1 MDITEQQNELIEA
14 NGGKASP
21 ELAAQLLEQALN
33 GDTANAENGSQPV
46 ATQVTQE
53 NTPKVECQDVTHQE
67 HSSARAD
74 TPQAEQQQQVD
85 ESQLNAEN
93 AVILAKD
100 GKHTIP
106 YDKLVEARNGEKE
119 WKQKFDEAQQQLA
132 QLQADAQERKDNGQ
146 APTTQD
152 NQANIAQQAID
163 QGIDPAIFGD
173 FSEKDLAAGI
183 QKLINSQVS
192 TLVQQQLQTALAP
205 IHEEHRSAR
214 QQSVEQAH
222 FNEIF
227 TAHPDAESIVESK
240 EFNDWKNAQPSFL
253 KDAYETVLDK
263 GSAAQVVEL
272 LGLYK
277 SNTQSGQ
284 QAAQPA
290 NDVVKAVAQKA
301 VSQAQTPPPNSL
313 SDLPAGSPAGVSR
326 DERLAAMSPAQLA
339 EEMQGWTPDQVEQ
352 FLNRRV

>member
-1 MDITEQQNELIEA
+1 M
-14 NGGKASP
+14 
-21 ELAAQLLEQALN
+21 
-33 GDTANAENGSQPV
+33 
-46 ATQVTQE
+46 
-53 NTPKVECQDVTHQE
+53 
-67 HSSARAD
+67 
-74 TPQAEQQQQVD
+74 
-85 ESQLNAEN
+85 
-93 AVILAKD
+93 ILAKD

-163 QGIDPAIFGD
+163 QGVDPAIFGD

-183 QKLINSQVS
+183 QKLVNSQVS

-205 IHEEHRSAR
+205 I
-214 QQSVEQAH
+214 QQQQQVSVEQAH

-290 NDVVKAVAQKA
+290 NDAVKAVAQKA

>member
-33 GDTANAENGSQPV
+33 GDTANAENGSQP
-46 ATQVTQE
+46 ATTQVTEE
-53 NTPKVECQDVTHQE
+53 NTPKVEGQDGTQHP
-67 HSSARAD
+67 AD
-74 TPQAEQQQQVD
+74 TQQAQQQQQVD

-163 QGIDPAIFGD
+163 QGVDPAIFGD

-183 QKLINSQVS
+183 QKLVNSQVS

-205 IHEEHRSAR
+205 I
-214 QQSVEQAH
+214 QQQQQVSVEQVH

-290 NDVVKAVAQKA
+290 NDAVKAVAQKA

>member
-1 MDITEQQNELIEA
+1 MDITEQQNELIET

-33 GDTANAENGSQPV
+33 GDTATAENGSQP
-46 ATQVTQE
+46 ATAQVTEE
-53 NTPKVECQDVTHQE
+53 NTPKVEGQD
-67 HSSARAD
+67 D
-74 TPQAEQQQQVD
+74 TQQPNDAQAQQQQQVD
-85 ESQLNAEN
+85 ESQLNADN

-106 YDKLVEARNGEKE
+106 YGKLVEARNSSQE
-119 WKQKFDEAQQQLA
+119 WKQKFDEAQSQLA
-132 QLQADAQERKDNGQ
+132 QLQAQAQTSKIDN
-146 APTTQD
+146 TQTS
-152 NQANIAQQAID
+152 QEQKLEVVQEAIKN
-163 QGIDPAIFGD
+163 GTIDPSIFGD
-173 FSEKDLAAGI
+173 FSEESMAKGI
-183 QKLINSQVS
+183 
-192 TLVQQQLQTALAP
+192 
-205 IHEEHRSAR
+205 
-214 QQSVEQAH
+214 EQAFDILADKKIDQKIQALIAPLMQQHQLSAEEKH

-240 EFNDWKNAQPSFL
+240 EFNDWKEAQPSFL
-253 KDAYETVLDK
+253 KNAYETVLNQ

-277 SNTQSGQ
+277 SNTQSSQ

-290 NDVVKAVAQKA
+290 EDAVKAVAQKA

-326 DERLAAMSPAQLA
+326 DERLAAMSPMQLS
-339 EEMQGWTPDQVEQ
+339 EEMQNWTPDQIEQ